1 MRFKGIVIG
10 MKNIKG
16 IAIKKRVAK
25 VCVCM
30 KPKNYHKRDFH
41 VSRNVFPLN
50 YYYKYLLTG

>member
-25 VCVCM
+25 VFVCVCVYETE
-30 KPKNYHKRDFH
+30 KLP
-41 VSRNVFPLN
+41 
-50 YYYKYLLTG
+50 